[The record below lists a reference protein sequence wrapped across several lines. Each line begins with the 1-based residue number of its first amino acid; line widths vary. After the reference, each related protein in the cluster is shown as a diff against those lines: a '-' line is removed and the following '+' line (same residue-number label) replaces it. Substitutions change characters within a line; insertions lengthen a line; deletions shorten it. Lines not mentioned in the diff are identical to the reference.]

1 MDPMGITSAGRN
13 LHLQP
18 GTCCGL
24 FARAEGQASRE
35 HRRAPLFSD
44 TLEVNHPDR
53 TQQHFR
59 TSSTFAEPHDANQDI
74 IEIYLRKATIQGCQS
89 TGGPPCPLAAPAL
102 TTCHKFYDKTTTSD
116 TKE

>member
-13 LHLQP
+13 MHLQP

-24 FARAEGQASRE
+24 FAWAEGQAPRQ
-35 HRRAPLFSD
+35 HGRAPLFCD
-44 TLEVNHPDR
+44 TLEVNHPDME
-53 TQQHFR
+53 QQHFR
-59 TSSTFAEPHDANQDI
+59 TSSISPGKPHDANQNMQLV
-74 IEIYLRKATIQGCQS
+74 LRKATIQGCQS